1 MHNLDFVLGMRL
13 IAATPAHYQRDV
25 LWSVGGTNHT
35 LLSPNVLTVNV
46 NNVGYYL
53 QSQIG
58 IDLSQAA
65 SWDSQAPTDYTQAAN
80 RAGKNFYIYACRP
93 ATGMAPKI
101 VISANSTVPTG
112 YTASNSRKVGGFH
125 CLCVAVGV
133 ISGHPLSGFVAGDI
147 IPASIWDLNHQP
159 KSGPE
164 GMVYCAAAGVWVDIY
179 LQGGTGSSTASVYGG
194 TVVAT
199 RNWMDFVDD
208 LGAVNKQMLTDV
220 EFQLA
225 ATGGNEGTN
234 IAGSTNPVTTG
245 GHNDTAG
252 RRMISNIGCEDCAG
266 AFYQWL
272 NEQSY
277 RYDPDASV
285 QDGGS
290 SYAATVYY
298 QAAPGGAPVYL
309 KFTPAA
315 TPGNPDVPYLC
326 SNITGAVDRVVS
338 FGTLRLTV
346 VYDANASTGYPIYI
360 NSSGTEPTMAYANI
374 VNYTQNCYIQTNNP
388 GFQLQIAHS
397 TTASNYKQLYWND
410 STSHFECTTASAANV
425 NWDLAMDAPGFSW
438 YVLPGSKG
446 QLYKQGVYGDV
457 KLLAGMAWSAGS
469 DCGSRCR
476 SAAYYRWSANAAVG
490 CRGRAEPAV

>member
-1 MHNLDFVLGMRL
+1 MN
-13 IAATPAHYQRDV
+13 
-25 LWSVGGTNHT
+25 S
-35 LLSPNVLTVNV
+35 NVLTVNV

-80 RAGKNFYIYACRP
+80 RAGKNFYIYACQP
-93 ATGMAPKI
+93 TAGMAPKI

-125 CLCVAVGV
+125 CLCANVGT
-133 ISGHPLSGFVAGDI
+133 IAGHPLTGFVAGDI
-147 IPASIWDLNHQP
+147 IPASIWDILHCP

-164 GMVYCAAAGVWVDIY
+164 GMVYCAAAGIWVDIY
-179 LQGGTGSSTASVYGG
+179 LQSGTGSATASVYGG
-194 TVVAT
+194 TVVAS

-208 LGAVNKQMLTDV
+208 LGAVSKQMLTDV

-225 ATGGNEGTN
+225 AAGGNEGTN

-277 RYDPDASV
+277 RYDSDASV

-290 SYAATVYY
+290 SYAATITYE
-298 QAAPGGAPVYL
+298 AAPGGAPVYV
-309 KFTPAA
+309 KFMPSAS
-315 TPGNPDVPYLC
+315 PGNPDVPYLC
-326 SNITGAVDRVVS
+326 SNIAGAVDRIIS
-338 FGTLRLTV
+338 FGSLKMTV
-346 VYDANASTGYPIYI
+346 VYDANASTGTEVYV
-360 NSSGTEPTMAYANI
+360 NSSGTQPGLALCNLSGYTANAFI
-374 VNYTQNCYIQTNNP
+374 PTNNP
-388 GFQLQIAHS
+388 GYSLEIVYS
-397 TTASNYKQLYWND
+397 STASSLGKALYWND
-410 STSHFECTTASAANV
+410 STLRFECTTASAANV
-425 NWDLAMDAPGFSW
+425 SWDLAMDAPNWSW
-438 YVLPGSKG
+438 YALPGGKG
-446 QLYKQGVYGDV
+446 QLYKQGINGDV
-457 KLLAGMAWSAGS
+457 KLLAGVYWSSGAN
-469 DCGSRCR
+469 CGSRGR
-476 SAAYYRWSANAAVG
+476 SATYYRWSTAAANA
-490 CRGRAEPAV
+490 CRGRAEPQA